1 MGFFPTIKE
10 MRSSLAT
17 PEKWLVDWFKGGV
30 ETKSGISV
38 NENTA
43 VNFSAVFNAVTII
56 SGTIMQLPFILYK
69 KDKNGVRE
77 RATEHPLYDLMHRK
91 VNKRM
96 TASFF
101 RQTMQA
107 HLVLWGN
114 AYAQI
119 IYGKDGRVKELWPLR
134 PGKMKVELVNNEP
147 KYPYQRDNG
156 GDYVF
161 GEGEILHLAGLGY
174 DGVMG
179 YSVVQL
185 ARETIG
191 LGMAM
196 DEYQARFYGSG
207 THPGIVV
214 KHPGKLSNETHQ
226 HLQKS
231 LSDKYSGL
239 GNSHKLMVLEDGMEP
254 FKLDMPLA
262 DAEFIASK
270 RHTVEDIARWFN
282 LPVHMLKDLERAT
295 NNNIEHQSIEFT
307 RFNMA
312 PWFTLWQD
320 QCGMVLISES
330 EQKTHWF
337 EFILDALL
345 RADTQT
351 RYEAESKAVS
361 GSIMTPNEV
370 RKLENLPPIEGGDRL
385 FVAVNLMPID
395 QAGQNILKA
404 DTAKRVNALIQGLYT
419 DAFGRMTR
427 AEVNGINKLE
437 NKDTITVITD
447 FYDSKRDYFEKV
459 LNPVIE
465 FHFKANNDINADAKL
480 LTRII
485 IERYIE
491 DSKQELFDNRDIK
504 NLFESWEKT
513 KHTRY
518 AEITAAKVGIQ

>member
-1 MGFFPTIKE
+1 
-10 MRSSLAT
+10 
-17 PEKWLVDWFKGGV
+17 
-30 ETKSGISV
+30 
-38 NENTA
+38 
-43 VNFSAVFNAVTII
+43 
-56 SGTIMQLPFILYK
+56 
-69 KDKNGVRE
+69 
-77 RATEHPLYDLMHRK
+77 
-91 VNKRM
+91 
-96 TASFF
+96 
-101 RQTMQA
+101 
-107 HLVLWGN
+107 
-114 AYAQI
+114 
-119 IYGKDGRVKELWPLR
+119 
-134 PGKMKVELVNNEP
+134 
-147 KYPYQRDNG
+147 
-156 GDYVF
+156 
-161 GEGEILHLAGLGY
+161 
-174 DGVMG
+174 
-179 YSVVQL
+179 
-185 ARETIG
+185 
-191 LGMAM
+191 
-196 DEYQARFYGSG
+196 
-207 THPGIVV
+207 
-214 KHPGKLSNETHQ
+214 
-226 HLQKS
+226 
-231 LSDKYSGL
+231 
-239 GNSHKLMVLEDGMEP
+239 
-254 FKLDMPLA
+254 
-262 DAEFIASK
+262 
-270 RHTVEDIARWFN
+270 
-282 LPVHMLKDLERAT
+282 
-295 NNNIEHQSIEFT
+295 
-307 RFNMA
+307 MA

-513 KHTRY
+513 NHTRY